1 MLRMIALGLVGI
13 LFMLSWL
20 PPLNIGEHGK
30 NVFLLNT
37 RKTNLNYICIVIRWL
52 FTR

>member
-1 MLRMIALGLVGI
+1 VLIRSLR
-13 LFMLSWL
+13 WL
-20 PPLNIGEHGK
+20 PPQNIGEHGK

-37 RKTNLNYICIVIRWL
+37 RKMNLNYICMVITCRWL